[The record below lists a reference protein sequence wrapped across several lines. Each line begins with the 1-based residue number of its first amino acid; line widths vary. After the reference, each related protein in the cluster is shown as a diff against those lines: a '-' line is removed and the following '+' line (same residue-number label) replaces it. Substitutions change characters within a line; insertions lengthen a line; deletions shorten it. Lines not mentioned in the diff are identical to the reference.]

1 MKTLSEQQK
10 KSSELEQRIFDYKLK
25 ELKAWRSQAFILEVN
40 GKQICLNR
48 KNNMI
53 LTNHPFPSEF
63 LSHDVKRIEKI
74 ITGELVQATP
84 VKEWYKAQ
92 LKRLTLVLMLGK
104 EATND

>member
-10 KSSELEQRIFDYKLK
+10 KSNELEKRIFDYKLK
-25 ELKAWRSQAFILEVN
+25 ELQSWRSNAFILEVN
-40 GKQICLNR
+40 GKQICVNR
-48 KNNMI
+48 NNNMI

-74 ITGELVQATP
+74 ITGESVQAIP

-104 EATND
+104 EVVNG